1 MEKHHQPMKMV
12 MMEWQMLGQKN
23 ERGGKRSNELKRFR
37 MVEWRFFFIIGRKF
51 LCLCVSKF
59 I

>member
-23 ERGGKRSNELKRFR
+23 EREGKRSNELKRFR
-37 MVEWRFFFIIGRKF
+37 MVEWRFFFYHW
-51 LCLCVSKF
+51 S
-59 I
+59 